1 MVLREFMESDAEY
14 ITCWIGCEREFRM
27 WCADRYDKYPI
38 VPDDIIDNYRA
49 CSQNGDFFPMTAV
62 DDNGV
67 PVGHLILRFT
77 DSRRTAVRFG
87 FVIVDS
93 CRRGQGLGRKM
104 LELAKDYA
112 KNVLHAKRLS
122 LGVFSENTAAVG
134 CYRAAGFVECGVSE
148 EFPAFGELWS
158 CIEMELLL

>member
-1 MVLREFMESDAEY
+1 MVLREFIETDADY
-14 ITCWIGCEREFRM
+14 IIGWIGSEREFRM

-38 VPDDIIDNYRA
+38 APADLIKNYRA
-49 CSQNGDFFPMTAV
+49 CTANCDFFPMTAE
-62 DDNGV
+62 DDNGI

-77 DSRRTAVRFG
+77 DSRKTAVRFG

-93 CRRGQGLGRKM
+93 SHRRQGLGRKM

-122 LGVFSENTAAVG
+122 LGVFSENTAAVD
-134 CYRAAGFVECGVSE
+134 CYRSAGFTECGTSE
-148 EFPAFGELWS
+148 EFPVFGELWS
-158 CIEMELLL
+158 CIEMERLL